1 MADILLDLESFPL
14 APAAGKGLI
23 FLDGTAGILMTRDAV
38 TGRVNGFS
46 MNAALVTQNGFAADT
61 YVTNSDILI
70 PSVGLQTKTNF
81 RWRISA
87 SKTAAGVAAPVYNIR
102 IGSLRTTA
110 DASARAALAG
120 PAQTA
125 IADIGTLNVL
135 ATVRNIGAAGI
146 IQATAWWDHTGT
158 AASSTGGTGFANDS
172 SGHVQGASAAFDNTA
187 AAMAGL
193 FVGLTVNGGASAAW
207 TVTQCVAEA
216 NW

>member
-1 MADILLDLESFPL
+1 MADILLDFESVPL

-23 FLDGTAGILMTRDAV
+23 FLDSLAGILMTRDAI

-46 MNAALVTQNGFAADT
+46 MNAALVTQSGFAADT

-70 PSVGLQTKTNF
+70 PSIGLQAKTNF

-87 SKTAAGVAAPVYNIR
+87 SKTAAGVAAPAYNIR
-102 IGSLRTTA
+102 IGAARTTA
-110 DASARAALAG
+110 DTARVALAG

-125 IADIGTLNVL
+125 IADIGTLNVM

-187 AAMAGL
+187 AAIAGL

>member
-1 MADILLDLESFPL
+1 MADILLDMESVPL

-23 FLDGTAGILMTRDAV
+23 FLDTTAGILMTRDAV

-81 RWRISA
+81 RWRLSA

-102 IGSLRTTA
+102 IGSARTIA
-110 DASARAALAG
+110 DASRAGLAG

-125 IADIGTLNVL
+125 IADIGTLNVM

-146 IQATAWWDHTGT
+146 IQASAWWDHTGT

-172 SGHVQGASAAFDNTA
+172 SGHVQGAGGAFDNTA
-187 AAMAGL
+187 LGGL
-193 FVGLTVNGGASAAW
+193 YIGLSVNGGASAAW

>member
-23 FLDGTAGILMTRDAV
+23 FLDATAGILMTRDAV

-81 RWRISA
+81 RLRISA

-110 DASARAALAG
+110 DASRCGLAG

-158 AASSTGGTGFANDS
+158 AASSTGGTGFANDN
-172 SGHVQGASAAFDNTA
+172 SGHVQGAGGAFDNTA
-187 AAMAGL
+187 QAGL
-193 FVGLTVNGGASAAW
+193 YIGLSVNGGASAAW